1 MGNFDPGKREA
12 VLEHA
17 FTDTV
22 CALGQRHSGQV
33 VTLCKQIVTQLY
45 LFVAGGK

>member
-22 CALGQRHSGQV
+22 CALGQRHFGQV
-33 VTLCKQIVTQLY
+33 VASRKQIVTQLY
-45 LFVAGGK
+45 LLAAGGK